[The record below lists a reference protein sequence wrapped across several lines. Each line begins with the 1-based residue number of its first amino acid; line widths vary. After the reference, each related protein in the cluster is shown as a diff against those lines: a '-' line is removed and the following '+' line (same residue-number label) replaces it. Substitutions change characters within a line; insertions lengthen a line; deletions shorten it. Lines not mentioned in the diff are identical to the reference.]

1 MRYKDEL
8 YCKLDLVKQAVVD
21 IEEYIEII
29 EEVQIYLESSVKL
42 NNPIELMNLLT
53 NKEDEYRKE
62 NITPNSLIRISDVA
76 YILSKHI

>member
-1 MRYKDEL
+1 MRHKDEL

-29 EEVQIYLESSVKL
+29 EEVQIYLESSSRL
-42 NNPIELMNLLT
+42 NNPINLMYLLAE
-53 NKEDEYRKE
+53 KEGKYRKE
-62 NITPNSLIRISDVA
+62 NITPNSLIKISDVA